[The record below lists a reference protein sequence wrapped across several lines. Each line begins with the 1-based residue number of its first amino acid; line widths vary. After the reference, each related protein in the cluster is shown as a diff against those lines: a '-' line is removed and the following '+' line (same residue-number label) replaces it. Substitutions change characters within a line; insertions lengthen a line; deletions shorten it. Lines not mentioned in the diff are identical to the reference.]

1 MDLAKILFETMDK
14 MLYKSYNESIE
25 IEGAENITILNNEKY
40 CNLKNANCDMDIYY
54 DEKIKAKRPVVLYI
68 HGGGFVAG
76 GKEFR
81 KAIALWYA
89 TRGFFVLNVNYGL
102 SPDCIFPEQIRQ
114 LVSALNWVKKKENKF
129 NLDLNKIVVSGDSAG
144 AYYAAMLSCVCE
156 SKALQKRLEIETDLH
171 FSAAVLNCGLYD
183 LESILNKKLVF
194 GLNDSILEAFTGT
207 KKEEIDSY
215 EYKDLCSPLKL
226 INKSFPPT
234 FLIYAEKDIFCA
246 GQAEQLS
253 AKLTEKDIYF
263 EKFYSTSPFINHC
276 FSLEWKNKSAE
287 LAMTLQES
295 FLEKVKRGE
304 LPKKFSKATSN
315 IIDGN
320 K

>member
-1 MDLAKILFETMDK
+1 MDFAKILFETMDK
-14 MLYKSYNESIE
+14 MLYKSYNESVVID
-25 IEGAENITILNNEKY
+25 GAENITILSNEKY
-40 CNLKNANCDMDIYY
+40 CNEKNFDCDMDIYY

-89 TRGFFVLNVNYGL
+89 TKGFFVLNVNYGL
-102 SPDCIFPEQIRQ
+102 SPDCVFPEQVKHLI
-114 LVSALNWVKKKENKF
+114 LALNWIKKKEKKF
-129 NLDLNKIVVSGDSAG
+129 NLDIDKIVVSGDSAG

-183 LESILNKKLVF
+183 LESILTKKFVF

-207 KKEEIDSY
+207 KKEEIDNY
-215 EYKDLCSPLKL
+215 EYREFCSPLKL
-226 INKSFPPT
+226 VNKSFPPT
-234 FLIYAEKDIFCA
+234 FLIYAEKDIFCS
-246 GQAEQLS
+246 GQAELL
-253 AKLTEKDIYF
+253 AEKLKEKDVYF

-276 FSLEWKNKSAE
+276 FSLEWKNKPAE
-287 LAMTLQES
+287 LVMTLQES

-304 LPKKFSKATSN
+304 LPKKLSKATST

>member
-1 MDLAKILFETMDK
+1 MDFAKILFETMDK
-14 MLYKSYNESIE
+14 MLYKSYNESVE

-40 CNLKNANCDMDIYY
+40 CKIKNFVCDMDIYY
-54 DEKIKAKRPVVLYI
+54 DERIKTKRPVVLYI

-102 SPDCIFPEQIRQ
+102 SPDCVFPEQIRH
-114 LVSALNWVKKKENKF
+114 LISALNWVKKKEKKF
-129 NLDLNKIVVSGDSAG
+129 NLDINKIVVSGDSAG

-156 SKALQKRLEIETDLH
+156 SKVLQKRLDVETDLH
-171 FSAAVLNCGLYD
+171 FTAAILNCGLYD

-207 KKEEIDSY
+207 KKEEIDNY

-226 INKSFPPT
+226 INKSFPST
-234 FLIYAEKDIFCA
+234 FLIYAEKDIFCS

-253 AKLTEKDIYF
+253 AKLIEKDIYF

-276 FSLEWKNKSAE
+276 FSLEWKNKPAE
-287 LAMTLQES
+287 LVMTLQES

-304 LPKKFSKATSN
+304 LPKKLSKSTSI
-315 IIDGN
+315 IIDGI